1 MKLRLSFSTDALR
14 HWGFFMI
21 VLYSC
26 RISVIIIILI
36 VLMSLSD
43 WSSFYIKFERENCF
57 TWNLS
62 KKCYLLL
69 FYQYISSNVQ
79 MAVKL
84 NDVLTWMKNISKKK
98 NMMYFFAHHRKKF
111 HTSFSYSKKF
121 LVLVCRKIRNSF
133 ITAYTLKT
141 LGRI

>member
-14 HWGFFMI
+14 HLGFFMI
-21 VLYSC
+21 VFMSHFRDHNHTYC
-26 RISVIIIILI
+26 FDVIEWLILI
-36 VLMSLSD
+36 
-43 WSSFYIKFERENCF
+43 YIKFERENCF